1 MPKKKSE
8 MTPEEVE
15 EMKLKMARMREL
27 ALAKKREMGDAT
39 RAQKEVKEQLYEQKR
54 QEVLKKKEEA
64 DKVKELIDRG
74 EQPEPQTLQPQTLDV
89 EALRKQIKQEV
100 KQKYKAKFALGAGA
114 LHAGQAFA
122 NAMPPPYY
130 NPYFGMVMHQQPQP
144 QPAPAP
150 ATAPKPAPP
159 ADLEDTVKS
168 LAKDE
173 LRRKLQQDLLKM
185 VSSSMF

>member
-1 MPKKKSE
+1 

-100 KQKYKAKFALGAGA
+100 KQKYKAKYQG
-114 LHAGQAFA
+114 
-122 NAMPPPYY
+122 NC
-130 NPYFGMVMHQQPQP
+130 
-144 QPAPAP
+144 
-150 ATAPKPAPP
+150 
-159 ADLEDTVKS
+159 
-168 LAKDE
+168 
-173 LRRKLQQDLLKM
+173 
-185 VSSSMF
+185 